1 MIVFNKNIK
10 KLADDLSQI
19 DEIKGRSLWYDA
31 RVRFFKNK
39 AAVTSLINTYFS
51 FIIYFFWSFICSME

>member
-1 MIVFNKNIK
+1 MIVLNKNIK
-10 KLADDLSQI
+10 KLADDLSEV

-39 AAVTSLINTYFS
+39 AAVTKIVT
-51 FIIYFFWSFICSME
+51 M